1 MTAQSQ
7 SRLSG
12 RRIVGQSLLLFGG
25 YGLAQLL
32 ALARNALLAHLLSK
46 GDFGVAAALTV
57 TLQIF
62 EMLSDPAVDRLI
74 VQAAA
79 KDVDRLVATAH
90 SVAILRG
97 ALLGALLFLF
107 APVVAHL
114 FGIHDATSA
123 FMALAAVPVIRA
135 FLSLDWRRAQR
146 DLSNTPAVLVEL
158 VPQAAALAAT
168 YPAVLWIGG
177 FEAVVWITIGLAL
190 TQLTVTQVLAARRYR
205 IGWDRDWVRRIFAFA
220 WPAMISGL
228 TLLAVYQGDRVL
240 VGRFYGIETL
250 AAYSVA
256 FVLTMVPA
264 SLVGRAGT
272 SLLLPVFAELEAKR
286 DLLRTRFLLATEVT
300 VVVTACYL
308 AAFIM
313 LGGTVVEL
321 VFGPKYEGLG
331 HLTAVLATMWSTR
344 MLQTPMTA
352 FILAAGEP
360 RSLTI
365 GGALRATALLI
376 GIVVAVAG
384 GGVIVLAATGIAGE
398 ALALGYH
405 AWRISRME
413 PSLHTPMLRRLAYA
427 PVVAVLCWPLVDTGL
442 WVGSSLLTALA
453 TAIVVLTLG
462 GGLLVMFRDLR
473 RRLEGLLRN
482 SRGVRDEGLWAA
494 AQVAEVEPS

>member
-1 MTAQSQ
+1 MTQST

-25 YGLAQLL
+25 YGLAQLV

-79 KDVDRLVATAH
+79 KDVGRLVATAH
-90 SVAILRG
+90 SIAIVRG
-97 ALLGALLFLF
+97 LLLGLLLWSF
-107 APVVAHL
+107 APSVAHL
-114 FGIHDATSA
+114 FGIHEATSA

-135 FLSLDWRRAQR
+135 FLNLDWRRAQR
-146 DLSNTPAVLVEL
+146 DLRNIPAVLVEL
-158 VPQAAALAAT
+158 VPQVVALALT

-177 FEAVVWITIGLAL
+177 FEAVLWITIGLAL
-190 TQLTVTQVLAARRYR
+190 VQLVVTHVLAAGAYR
-205 IGWDRDWVRRIFAFA
+205 LAWDRDWVRRIFAFA

-240 VGRFYGIETL
+240 VGRFFGVETL

-264 SLVGRAGT
+264 SLVGRAGN
-272 SLLLPVFAELEAKR
+272 SLLLPVFAELEARR
-286 DLLRTRFLLATEVT
+286 DQLRTRFLLATEVT

-313 LGGTVVEL
+313 LGGTVVGL

-331 HLTAVLATMWSTR
+331 HLTAVLATMWATR

-365 GGALRATALLI
+365 GGALRATALLLGI
-376 GIVVAVAG
+376 GVAFAG
-384 GGVIVLAATGIAGE
+384 GGVLMLAATGIAGE
-398 ALALGYH
+398 MLALAYH
-405 AWRISRME
+405 AWRIHRIE
-413 PSLHTPMLRRLAYA
+413 PTLHTPMLRRMAYA
-427 PVVAVLCWPLVDTGL
+427 PVVAVLCWSLVDMGL

-453 TAIVVLTLG
+453 TAIVILTLG

-482 SRGVRDEGLWAA
+482 SRGIRDEGAWTA
-494 AQVAEVEPS
+494 AQAVEAERG

>member
-1 MTAQSQ
+1 MVPLVQ
-7 SRLSG
+7 
-12 RRIVGQSLLLFGG
+12 
-25 YGLAQLL
+25 LA
-32 ALARNALLAHLLSK
+32 
-46 GDFGVAAALTV
+46 
-57 TLQIF
+57 
-62 EMLSDPAVDRLI
+62 
-74 VQAAA
+74 
-79 KDVDRLVATAH
+79 
-90 SVAILRG
+90 
-97 ALLGALLFLF
+97 
-107 APVVAHL
+107 
-114 FGIHDATSA
+114 
-123 FMALAAVPVIRA
+123 
-135 FLSLDWRRAQR
+135 
-146 DLSNTPAVLVEL
+146 
-158 VPQAAALAAT
+158 
-168 YPAVLWIGG
+168 
-177 FEAVVWITIGLAL
+177 
-190 TQLTVTQVLAARRYR
+190 VTQVLAARRYR
-205 IGWDRDWVRRIFAFA
+205 LAWDRDWVRRIFAFA

-240 VGRFYGIETL
+240 VGRFFGIEAL

-272 SLLLPVFAELEAKR
+272 SLLLPVFAELHAKR

-313 LGGTVVEL
+313 LGGTVVGL

-331 HLTAVLATMWSTR
+331 HLTAVLATMWATR

-360 RSLTI
+360 QSLTV
-365 GGALRATALLI
+365 GGGLRATALLL
-376 GIVVAVAG
+376 GIAVALFG
-384 GGVIVLAATGIAGE
+384 GGVLMLAVTGIVGE
-398 ALALGYH
+398 VLALGYH
-405 AWRISRME
+405 AWRIHRIE
-413 PSLHTPMLRRLAYA
+413 PALQTPLLRRMAYA
-427 PVVAVLCWPLVDTGL
+427 PAVAALCWPLVDTGL

-482 SRGVRDEGLWAA
+482 SRGIRDEGLWAA